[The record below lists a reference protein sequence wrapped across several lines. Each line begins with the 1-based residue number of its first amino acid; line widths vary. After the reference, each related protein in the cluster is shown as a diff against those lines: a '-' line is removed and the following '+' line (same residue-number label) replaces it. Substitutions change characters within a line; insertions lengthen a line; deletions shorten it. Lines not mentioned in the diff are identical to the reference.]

1 MSENSFEPTSSK
13 KSEKEM
19 NHLRKVRRST
29 DLFADGNGRRPRIL
43 IVEMIQGDQD
53 TINKI
58 LAAGYADLGFDVDI
72 GPVLQNS
79 FEVAK
84 QAIENDVH
92 VLQISSLTEDF
103 KIFVSQVLKKLKD
116 FGREDILVVVNGLVS
131 VQDSEFLFKNGMEA
145 VFAPSDKIIDSAIQV
160 MKLLNKEQ

>member
-1 MSENSFEPTSSK
+1 MSENNFEPTSSK

-19 NHLRKVRRST
+19 SHLRKVRRST
-29 DLFADGNGRRPRIL
+29 DLFADDNGRRPRIL
-43 IVEMIQGDQD
+43 IIEMIQGDQD

-72 GPVLQNS
+72 GPVLQNP

-103 KIFVSQVLKKLKD
+103 KMFVSQVLKKLKD

-131 VQDSEFLFKNGMEA
+131 VQDSEFLSKNRVGA

-160 MKLLNKEQ
+160 IKLLNKEQ

>member
-1 MSENSFEPTSSK
+1 MDRS
-13 KSEKEM
+13 
-19 NHLRKVRRST
+19 RKVRKST
-29 DLFADGNGRRPRIL
+29 DLFADDNGRRPRIL
-43 IVEMIQGDQD
+43 IIEMVRGDQD
-53 TINKI
+53 AINKI

-72 GPVLQNS
+72 GPVLQHP

-116 FGREDILVVVNGLVS
+116 FGREDILVVVKGVVS
-131 VQDSEFLFKNGMEA
+131 VHDSEFLFKNGLGA
-145 VFAPSDKIIDSAIQV
+145 VFAPRDKIIDSAVQV
-160 MKLLNKEQ
+160 MKLLNKKQ